1 MLDYEPLSFI
11 GEAITAGFDHPP
23 MLEKKPGCPDFFIW
37 RGETYRVER
46 MLAEW
51 SDYARRGRSARNM
64 QPAHAAVAAQRGSW
78 GVGRYYFRVLV
89 DGPAV
94 PGSGPR
100 VFEIY
105 YDRAPKGSDHRKG
118 QWFLVSE
125 LTERSPHAVP
135 DGSVMHELLT
145 GRRAPRAPI
154 RLVAFDLDNTLIGPD
169 LTISPRVKAA
179 VAQALA
185 RGVAVT
191 IATGRGPAVTARYA
205 AELKLTAPLICFQG
219 GLVYDY
225 LAKHTLH
232 ETRLDPA
239 VIPAIVQLAEQN
251 GWNLQF
257 ETPGMIYL
265 PAVSQHSSELLA
277 LLRFADWKRVD
288 NLNTDMPETPHKFIL
303 AVDRPEQRDAL
314 TEALRTGITEA
325 GLSLAVMP
333 SHPILVEGLPLGLN
347 KATGL
352 SWLAESLGI
361 EREAV
366 LAVGDNDNDV
376 PMLEWAGVGVA
387 MGHSSPAARAVANW
401 IAPDVAGEGAAVALE
416 KYVLG

>member
-11 GEAITAGFDHPP
+11 GEAITAGFNRPP
-23 MLEKKPGCPDFFIW
+23 FLEKKPGCPDFFVW
-37 RGETYRVER
+37 RGETYQVEKK
-46 MLAEW
+46 LAEW

-78 GVGRYYFRVLV
+78 GVGRYYFHVLAQ
-89 DGPAV
+89 GPEG
-94 PGSGPR
+94 PGRGPR

-125 LTERSPHAVP
+125 LAERSPHAVP
-135 DGSVMHELLT
+135 ETSVMHALLT
-145 GRRAPRAPI
+145 GRRAPQPRI
-154 RLVAFDLDNTLIGPD
+154 RLAVFDLDNTLVGPS
-169 LTISPRVKAA
+169 LTLSARVKAA
-179 VAQALA
+179 VAQAQA
-185 RGVAVT
+185 RGVAVS
-191 IATGRGPAVTARYA
+191 IATGRGPAVAARYA

-225 LAKHTLH
+225 LEGRTLH

-239 VIPAIVQLAEQN
+239 VIPTIVQLAARH

-265 PAVSQHSSELLA
+265 PRVSQHPEELMA

-288 NLNTDMPETPHKFIL
+288 DLSTDMPETPHKFIL
-303 AVDRPEQRDAL
+303 AVDAPDQRDAL
-314 TEALRTGITEA
+314 TESLRARLAEA
-325 GLSLAVMP
+325 GLSLAVVP
-333 SHPILVEGLPLGLN
+333 SHPILVEGLPPGLS

-352 SWLAESLGI
+352 AWLAESLGI

-387 MGHSSPAARAVANW
+387 MGDSSPAARAAADW
-401 IAPDVAGEGAAVALE
+401 IAPDVANDGAAVALE

>member
-23 MLEKKPGCPDFFIW
+23 LLEKKPGCPNFFIW
-37 RGETYRVER
+37 RGDTYRVEKK
-46 MLAEW
+46 LAEW
-51 SDYARRGRSARNM
+51 SDFARRGRSARNM
-64 QPAHAAVAAQRGSW
+64 QPAHLATAGQRGSW
-78 GVGRYYFRVLV
+78 GVGRYYFHVLV
-89 DGPAV
+89 EGPAG
-94 PGSGPR
+94 PGRGPR

-125 LTERSPHAVP
+125 LAERSQYAVP
-135 DGSVMHELLT
+135 ETSVMHELLT
-145 GRRAPRAPI
+145 GRRTARPPI
-154 RLVAFDLDNTLIGPD
+154 RLVAFDLDNTLVGPE
-169 LTISPRVKAA
+169 LSLSARVKAA

-225 LAKHTLH
+225 LEGRTLH

-239 VIPAIVQLAEQN
+239 VIPTIVHLAVKH

-265 PAVSQHSSELLA
+265 PRVSQHPEALMA

-288 NLNTDMPETPHKFIL
+288 NLSTDMPETPHKFIL
-303 AVDRPEQRDAL
+303 AAHQPEQRDAL
-314 TEALRTGITEA
+314 AEALRAGLAEA
-325 GLSLAVMP
+325 GLSLAVVP
-333 SHPILVEGLPLGLN
+333 SHPILVEGLPPGLS

-352 SWLAESLGI
+352 AWLAESLGI

-387 MGHSSPAARAVANW
+387 MGDSSPAARAAADW
-401 IAPDVAGEGAAVALE
+401 IAPDVAGDGAAVALE
-416 KYVLG
+416 KYVLS